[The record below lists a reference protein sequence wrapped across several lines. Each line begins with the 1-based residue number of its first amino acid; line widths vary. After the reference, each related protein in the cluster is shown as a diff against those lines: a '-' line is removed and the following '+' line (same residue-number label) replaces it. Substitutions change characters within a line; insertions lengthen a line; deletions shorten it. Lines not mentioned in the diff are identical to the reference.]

1 MSEAIHPAASHHLPF
16 FITAPGQTDVLL
28 NAMIGILVLFVFLLG
43 VLYLRLHHLPD
54 HIAHKGQKVQYELV
68 AVLALIS
75 MFTHNHLYWILGL
88 LLALVTIPDFSTPL
102 NRMADSLVTMAS
114 RKARA
119 PNIQPPS
126 LPRPNLVQ
134 SQPGSQQIAKAG
146 TGYVPLQAD
155 DDIRPEKSGT

>member
-16 FITAPGQTDVLL
+16 FITAPGETDVLL
-28 NAMIGILVLFVFLLG
+28 NAMIGFLVLSVFLVG

-54 HIAHKGQKVQYELV
+54 HIAHKGQKIQYEIV

-114 RKARA
+114 RKFGGTRIEPLSSPKLALLEPQARLGGPSVGSA
-119 PNIQPPS
+119 PS
-126 LPRPNLVQ
+126 TAAD
-134 SQPGSQQIAKAG
+134 IA
-146 TGYVPLQAD
+146 V
-155 DDIRPEKSGT
+155 IRSEKSGT